1 MAAIRDTPLTQRDTW
16 QDPHVGQASGR
27 SALDHDAGLLDACRL
42 GDARAWREVVA
53 RYERLVFS
61 IPLRY
66 GLSRDDAA
74 DVCQS
79 TFTAL
84 LEQLDAVR
92 DGTRLGAWLA
102 TVARRHAWR
111 LLERTRLESGVEPGA
126 EHDPVEPIADAE
138 RLLWVTDALLA
149 LSEACRDLLLALYF
163 DASEP
168 SYAEVA
174 QRLDRP
180 VGSIGPT
187 RARCLRRLREELGDL

>member
-1 MAAIRDTPLTQRDTW
+1 M
-16 QDPHVGQASGR
+16 DPTTDHV
-27 SALDHDAGLLDACRL
+27 ALDHDAWLLDACRS
-42 GDARAWREVVA
+42 GDARAWREVVG

-66 GLSRDDAA
+66 GLSREDAA
-74 DVCQS
+74 DVCQAA
-79 TFTAL
+79 FTAL

-111 LLERTRLESGVEPGA
+111 LLSRARREQGVVRAAESE
-126 EHDPVEPIADAE
+126 PVEPIADAE
-138 RLLWVTDALLA
+138 RLLWVTDGLLA
-149 LSEACRDLLLALYF
+149 LGGPCRELLLALYF
-163 DASEP
+163 DESEP

-174 QRLDRP
+174 RRLDRP

-187 RARCLRRLREELGDL
+187 RARCLRQLRGALGDPG